1 MFFFSFFSF
10 RQSTSPSERL
20 PFKINSNPNRKLNN
34 SSEPSGGRVATA
46 SQPFPNQAS
55 AVCVCV

>member
-1 MFFFSFFSF
+1 MFFFSFFF
-10 RQSTSPSERL
+10 FPPVD